1 MWINKEW
8 STVDKLNR
16 LERLVLLH
24 SIIYYEL
31 DESIISDHDYNK
43 LAQLTAKKV
52 QQYKNTKLKKTLYGY
67 AFKDF
72 DGSTGFDL
80 LFRLKEDDK
89 EYLMDLARMVLG
101 HYQVGQSRNHRKGKA
116 VKSKKPVVKQN
127 SNSIRDMLDGNLN
140 RIMVTNDP
148 DELEEQLTYAKKGL
162 IKLYKANKKRLGV
175 E

>member
-1 MWINKEW
+1 MWVNKEW

-31 DESIISDHDYNK
+31 DENIISDHDYNK

-52 QQYKNTKLKKTLYGY
+52 QQYKDTKLKKTMYGY

-80 LFRLKEDDK
+80 MFKLKKKDK
-89 EYLMDLARMVLG
+89 DYLKDLAMMVLG
-101 HYQVGQSRNHRKGKA
+101 HYQDEQKKSSKKGK
-116 VKSKKPVVKQN
+116 
-127 SNSIRDMLDGNLN
+127 
-140 RIMVTNDP
+140 
-148 DELEEQLTYAKKGL
+148 
-162 IKLYKANKKRLGV
+162 KR
-175 E
+175 

>member
-1 MWINKEW
+1 MWVNKEW

-43 LAQLTAKKV
+43 LARLLAKKV
-52 QQYKNTKLKKTLYGY
+52 EKYRDTKLKKTMYGY

-80 LFRLKEDDK
+80 LFKLKKKDK

-101 HYQVGQSRNHRKGKA
+101 HYQQQQKKSSKKGKT
-116 VKSKKPVVKQN
+116 K
-127 SNSIRDMLDGNLN
+127 
-140 RIMVTNDP
+140 
-148 DELEEQLTYAKKGL
+148 
-162 IKLYKANKKRLGV
+162 
-175 E
+175 